1 MHSTFASISG
11 IRSQT
16 SRSNDNP
23 PIDDH
28 TISRRPIATKSGDLR
43 RAPTGRSNG
52 NASGPQPSPSPHIF
66 RNVGVQVDGTS
77 PESEVEIEAKS
88 KEVASEELL
97 NLRQQVKM
105 MRDEVLRA
113 KEEKASA
120 EKLLLEIKERSGGEG
135 SSLAKAQGEKRRLER
150 TLLNLQEELKQTC
163 TDFERTE
170 QHRRRLKMH
179 NAELQKA
186 MENDMQRQQQVDK
199 AHECALAALR
209 AQYQEIVTLLE
220 MRTSDLRAAE
230 AYLTKADSLSEAD
243 LLRMVSELNSN
254 VYQLTAQMADHN
266 LNLNRIQLLEQN
278 WVNKMKTKVEKY
290 IGPRLLQLVVVRMHS
305 AEPICVQVAL
315 QSAIIRFAT
324 SVIVSW
330 TFHHNAAH
338 DILKRIYD
346 CLRRTEDPSVSARWR
361 MLTRS
366 SLRAATWTETTE
378 RKIRDNLAELIA
390 EIMLLAGSD
399 ISPRTLYQ
407 MVLTQFGEKLRSV
420 INVSLALQKAIGEGV
435 ISSHLEPTLY
445 GCGVPFNPEWMENA
459 YPSDG
464 PRTARPLDRRQLLLL
479 GTTEVGLQR
488 VEQKKSGDQNAS
500 QSHIVTLLKPK
511 VVLETFVNELQ
522 TNGI

>member
-1 MHSTFASISG
+1 MSG
-11 IRSQT
+11 E
-16 SRSNDNP
+16 
-23 PIDDH
+23 
-28 TISRRPIATKSGDLR
+28 LR
-43 RAPTGRSNG
+43 RTPSGRSNG
-52 NASGPQPSPSPHIF
+52 NSSGLQLLPSPHI
-66 RNVGVQVDGTS
+66 RGNVGVQAHGTS
-77 PESEVEIEAKS
+77 PKSEVEIEARS
-88 KEVASEELL
+88 KEEELL

-113 KEEKASA
+113 KEDKVSA
-120 EKLLLEIKERSGGEG
+120 EKLLLEIQERSREE
-135 SSLAKAQGEKRRLER
+135 SASLAKAQGEKGQLER
-150 TLLNLQEELKQTC
+150 ALLDLQEELKQTYA
-163 TDFERTE
+163 DFERTE
-170 QHRRRLKMH
+170 QNRRCLKTH
-179 NAELQKA
+179 IAELQKA
-186 MENDMQRQQQVDK
+186 MEDDMQRQQQVDK
-199 AHECALAALR
+199 AHERALAALR
-209 AQYQEIVTLLE
+209 AKHQDTATLLE
-220 MRTSDLRAAE
+220 TRTSELHAAQ
-230 AYLTKADSLSEAD
+230 AYLNKADSLSEAD

-254 VYQLTAQMADHN
+254 VYQLTAQMADYN
-266 LNLNRIQLLEQN
+266 LDLNRTQPLEQK
-278 WVNKMKTKVEKY
+278 WVNEMKTKVEKY

-330 TFHHNAAH
+330 TFHHNAANN
-338 DILKRIYD
+338 ILKRIYD
-346 CLRRTEDPSVSARWR
+346 CLKRTENPSVSARWR
-361 MLTRS
+361 VLTRS

-378 RKIRDNLAELIA
+378 SKLQDDLAELIA

-445 GCGVPFNPEWMENA
+445 NCGVPFDPERMENA
-459 YPSDG
+459 YPSG
-464 PRTARPLDRRQLLLL
+464 CPRTARPLDRRQPLLL

-522 TNGI
+522 VNGI